1 MNNLEIFK
9 NEQFGEIRTLQKENG
24 IWFVGKDSAECLGYK
39 NTRDAIIKHVFA
51 DDKVVGQVD
60 TPGGKQNM
68 ILINESGLYSLG

>member
-1 MNNLEIFK
+1 MVGRYKQRKKSYI
-9 NEQFGEIRTLQKENG
+9 G
-24 IWFVGKDSAECLGYK
+24 GKDSAECLGYK